1 MFTLGVAGFGVA
13 SLLCAL
19 APTVEL
25 LVVARALQG
34 VSGALL
40 TPASL
45 AFAWDPA
52 PWCQEI
58 F

>member
-1 MFTLGVAGFGVA
+1 VREHRPG
-13 SLLCAL
+13 S
-19 APTVEL
+19 VE
-25 LVVARALQG
+25 Q
-34 VSGALL
+34 
-40 TPASL
+40 ASL